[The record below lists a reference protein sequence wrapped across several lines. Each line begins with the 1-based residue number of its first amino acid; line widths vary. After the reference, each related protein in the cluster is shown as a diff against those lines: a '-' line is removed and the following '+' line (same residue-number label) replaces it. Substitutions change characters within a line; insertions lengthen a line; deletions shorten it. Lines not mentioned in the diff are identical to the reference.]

1 MSTKAYGLNHT
12 LAQESIIL
20 IRFCEEQYASA
31 EARNKGLFGGDVALK
46 DNIRKHRERNRKSL
60 QELADAVGASK
71 AHIWELETGR
81 AKNPSI
87 ELLMKLAKTFDVS
100 VSDLIDENPGAPDD
114 SPELVA
120 LYREL
125 KELSDADRKAIQN
138 IMDHFRKRER

>member
-1 MSTKAYGLNHT
+1 M
-12 LAQESIIL
+12 
-20 IRFCEEQYASA
+20 
-31 EARNKGLFGGDVALK
+31 ALR
-46 DNIRKHRERNRKSL
+46 DNLRKHRERSRKSL
-60 QELADAVGASK
+60 QQVADDVGASK

-87 ELLMKLAKTFDVS
+87 ELLTKLAKTFDVS

-125 KELSDADRKAIQN
+125 KELSEADRKAIQN
-138 IMDHFRKRER
+138 MMDHFRNRER

>member
-1 MSTKAYGLNHT
+1 M
-12 LAQESIIL
+12 
-20 IRFCEEQYASA
+20 
-31 EARNKGLFGGDVALK
+31 ALK
-46 DNIRKHRERNRKSL
+46 DNLRKHRERTRKSL
-60 QELADAVGASK
+60 QQVAEDVGASK

-87 ELLMKLAKTFDVS
+87 ELLTKLAKTFDVS

-125 KELSDADRKAIQN
+125 KELSEADRRAIQN
-138 IMDHFRKRER
+138 MMDHFRKRER

>member
-1 MSTKAYGLNHT
+1 
-12 LAQESIIL
+12 
-20 IRFCEEQYASA
+20 
-31 EARNKGLFGGDVALK
+31 VVLK
-46 DNIRKHRERNRKSL
+46 DNLRKHRERARKSL
-60 QELADAVGASK
+60 QQVAEDVGASK

-87 ELLMKLAKTFDVS
+87 ELLTKLAKTFDVS

-125 KELSDADRKAIQN
+125 KELSEADRRAIQN
-138 IMDHFRKRER
+138 MMDHFRNRER

>member
-1 MSTKAYGLNHT
+1 M
-12 LAQESIIL
+12 
-20 IRFCEEQYASA
+20 
-31 EARNKGLFGGDVALK
+31 ALK

-87 ELLMKLAKTFDVS
+87 ELLTKLAKTFDVS

-138 IMDHFRKRER
+138 MMDHFRKRER